1 MEKKEFSSIFGHIYS
16 FKICAAISKQAE
28 KRVQEVRDTTISI
41 SATIFRHPL
50 FANRVWDVR
59 SGEVTY
65 SAVLEI
71 FRQSTRR
78 NVNPFL

>member
-1 MEKKEFSSIFGHIYS
+1 MLEKEFSSIFGHIYS
-16 FKICAAISKQAE
+16 FKICTTISEQAE
-28 KRVQEVRDTTISI
+28 KRVQELHDTIISI
-41 SATIFRHPL
+41 STTIHHLL

-59 SGEVTY
+59 LGEVTY

-71 FRQSTRR
+71 FRQFTRH